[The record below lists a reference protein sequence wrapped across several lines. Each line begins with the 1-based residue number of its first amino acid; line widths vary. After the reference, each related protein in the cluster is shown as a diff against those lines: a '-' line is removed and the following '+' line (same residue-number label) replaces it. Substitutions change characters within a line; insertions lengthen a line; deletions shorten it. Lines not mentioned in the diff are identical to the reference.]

1 VKKNLHPE
9 VAKWRGTYV
18 AYTRSR
24 DPDDPDLLTAR
35 QNLEAANLQAAV
47 EKCLASAHRPTDEQ
61 LDRIA
66 ALLRA
71 GSAA

>member
-1 VKKNLHPE
+1 VDSE
-9 VAKWRGTYV
+9 VSKWRGTYC
-18 AYTRSR
+18 ALTRSR
-24 DPDDPDLLTAR
+24 KRDDPELRAAK
-35 QNLEAANLQAAV
+35 QNLEAANLRVAV

-71 GSAA
+71 GAA